1 MNVRFIRSFRRAAIL
16 NIFGAAVCCCGAQ
29 VITSG
34 APTTP
39 VGAVDTA
46 PPPIQREFRGVWI
59 ATVANMDWPSRPG
72 LSTGDQQAE
81 MVRLL
86 DRAVAM
92 HLNAIIFQVRPE
104 ADAFYKS
111 ESEPWS
117 AFLTGHMGRAPD
129 PYYDPLA
136 FVVREA
142 HARGLEVH
150 AWFNPFRA
158 IYPGSPGAVSPNHV
172 SRTNP
177 SMIRRYGPQ
186 TWMDPGDP
194 KVVDRAIDAIV
205 DVTKRYDIDA
215 VHIDDYFYPYREENR
230 RGRTIPFPDSREY
243 RRYKKEGGTLEL
255 DDWRRNNLDGFVER
269 ADSAVHATKPWVR
282 FGISPFGIW
291 RPGYPASVRGLDS
304 YVEIFADARKWLRNG
319 WVDYLAPQLYWPIG
333 RPQQD
338 FSALLAWWVS
348 QNTHGRNI
356 WSGLNVAL
364 AKDTAPRG
372 LGAAE
377 MLDQI
382 RLTRAQ
388 DGASG
393 EIFFSMS
400 TLVQDPDSVTERIAH
415 DSYAQSALVPAS
427 PWLDSIVPPT
437 PAVVTRVDSRS
448 GELIADLT
456 PPGDAP
462 LPWLWVVQTRN
473 DSAWTTQILPG
484 AQVTPV
490 LAGRGQTPPTD
501 VRVYAV
507 GRTGNLSLQARV
519 VPAER
524 PVSSMP
530 ASTRQAT
537 NAARL

>member
-1 MNVRFIRSFRRAAIL
+1 MNVRFITLLRRTAVLSIL
-16 NIFGAAVCCCGAQ
+16 GAVISSCGAQ
-29 VITSG
+29 VVASSPPG
-34 APTTP
+34 AD
-39 VGAVDTA
+39 AVAADTA

-72 LSTGDQQAE
+72 LSTAVQQAE
-81 MVRLL
+81 MVALL

-92 HLNAIIFQVRPE
+92 HLNAVIFQVRPE
-104 ADAFYKS
+104 ADALYQS
-111 ESEPWS
+111 ETEPWS

-158 IYPGSPGAVSPNHV
+158 IYPGSPGTVSPKHI

-177 SMIRRYGPQ
+177 SMIRRYGQQ
-186 TWMDPGDP
+186 TWMDPGSP
-194 KVVDRAIDAIV
+194 KVVDQAIDAIV

-215 VHIDDYFYPYREENR
+215 VHIDDYFYPYRETNR
-230 RGRTIPFPDSREY
+230 HGRTIPFPDSQEY
-243 RRYKKEGGTLEL
+243 KRYRKDGGSLSL
-255 DDWRRNNLDGFVER
+255 DDWRRNNVDGFVER

-291 RPGYPASVRGLDS
+291 RPGYPASVVGLDS
-304 YVEIFADARKWLRNG
+304 YAEIFADARKWLRNG
-319 WVDYLAPQLYWPIG
+319 WVDYMAPQLYWPIG

-356 WSGLNVAL
+356 WVGLNVAL
-364 AKDTAPRG
+364 AKDTPPRG
-372 LGAAE
+372 LGAAQ

-388 DGASG
+388 EGASG
-393 EIFFSMS
+393 EVFFSMS
-400 TLVQDPDSVTERIAH
+400 NLVQDPDSVTERIAR
-415 DSYAQSALVPAS
+415 DSYAQPALVPAS
-427 PWLDSIVPPT
+427 PWLDIAVPPT
-437 PAVVTRVDSRS
+437 PAVVTRVDPKS
-448 GELIADLT
+448 GELIADLN
-456 PPGDAP
+456 PPAGVAQ
-462 LPWLWVVQTRN
+462 PWLWVLQTRS
-473 DSAWTTQILPG
+473 DAGWTTQILPG
-484 AQVTPV
+484 AQVTPI
-490 LAGRGQTPPTD
+490 LAGRGQIPPTD

-507 GRTGNLSLQARV
+507 GRTGNLSLPTRV
-519 VPAER
+519 VPSER
-524 PVSSMP
+524 PLP
-530 ASTRQAT
+530 AI
-537 NAARL
+537 AAGAR